1 VSTQLPLPLAQT
13 AKKAKGASDPRWTF
27 YAKPRHN
34 AQFWDVQTPAVRR
47 GRQPDEGHYN
57 LVLGKGLIGDG
68 VPYPNIRDARDLR
81 RNRQSLLK
89 NSGATN
95 GPCSSLQICLKSRK
109 WQLTRAEA
117 ASNAQVVTN
126 RCSGSPLGTG
136 NRYCRG
142 RTTWLSNEFVH
153 TGLCR
158 HENIL
163 SLALGR
169 FACFPACLPN

>member
-1 VSTQLPLPLAQT
+1 ME
-13 AKKAKGASDPRWTF
+13 
-27 YAKPRHN
+27 
-34 AQFWDVQTPAVRR
+34 TP
-47 GRQPDEGHYN
+47 Q
-57 LVLGKGLIGDG
+57 
-68 VPYPNIRDARDLR
+68 DLR

-95 GPCSSLQICLKSRK
+95 GSCSSLQICLKSRK

-117 ASNAQVVTN
+117 ESNAQVVTN
-126 RCSGSPLGTG
+126 RCSGPPLGTG
-136 NRYCRG
+136 NSYCRG
-142 RTTWLSNEFVH
+142 RTTWLSYEFVH

-169 FACFPACLPN
+169 FACFPACLRD